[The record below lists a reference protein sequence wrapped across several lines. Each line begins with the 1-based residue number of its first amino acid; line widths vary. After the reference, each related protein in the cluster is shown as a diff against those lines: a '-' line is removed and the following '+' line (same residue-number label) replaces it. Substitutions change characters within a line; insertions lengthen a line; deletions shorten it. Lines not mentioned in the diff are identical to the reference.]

1 MQRHRTWPAVLTDN
15 RDNTLAS
22 RAQEGIMRLQGKTAI
37 VTGAASGIGL
47 ATATLFAAE
56 GASVIAADW
65 NQQRLD
71 AAVAEIAASGGAI
84 TGSQGDISDKAAAE
98 GLIDLAVSTYG
109 GLDVL
114 VNNAGVMDY
123 MAGVG
128 EMGDDI
134 WRKVLAIN
142 LDGPMYTSRKAV
154 QHMLEHGGGSIVNI
168 GSTASLE
175 GGAAGAAYTA
185 SKHALIGLTRN
196 TAWMYAKRDVRCNA
210 ICPGGTATNIAES
223 MPQDRLD
230 PTGAARAAEYAALI
244 PAFLESIDIAELALF
259 LASDASRR
267 INGAIIPADAG
278 WTAA

>member
-1 MQRHRTWPAVLTDN
+1 
-15 RDNTLAS
+15 
-22 RAQEGIMRLQGKTAI
+22 MRLEGKTAI

-47 ATATLFAAE
+47 ATARLFAQE

-65 NQQRLD
+65 NRERLD
-71 AAVAEIAASGGAI
+71 AAVAGIEAAGGKV
-84 TGSQGDISDKAAAE
+84 TGSQGDISDKDHAE

-109 GLDVL
+109 GLDIL

-128 EMGDDI
+128 EVTDEI

-154 QHMLEHGGGSIVNI
+154 LHMLEHGGGSIVNVA
-168 GSTASLE
+168 STAGIS
-175 GGAAGAAYTA
+175 GAAAGAAYTA
-185 SKHALIGLTRN
+185 SKHALVGLTSN
-196 TAWMYAKRDVRCNA
+196 TAWMYAKRGIRCNA

-230 PTGAARAAEYAALI
+230 PIGGARAAEYAALM
-244 PAFLESIDIAELALF
+244 PAFLEPVDIAELALY
-259 LASDASRR
+259 LASDAARR

-278 WTAA
+278 WTAT